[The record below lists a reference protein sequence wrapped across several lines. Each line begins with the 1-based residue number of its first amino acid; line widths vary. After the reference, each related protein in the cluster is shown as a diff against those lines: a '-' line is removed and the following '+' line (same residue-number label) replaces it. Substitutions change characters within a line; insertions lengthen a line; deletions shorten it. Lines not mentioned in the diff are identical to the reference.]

1 MAEPMMGLTAS
12 DITFAEATLA
22 QCEISW
28 RLRGEAWASPMSIED
43 YVERERHLAEQE
55 LTREGCRHWVL
66 YLTGYPRQVIASC
79 ESTRKR
85 VLISD
90 GHGGSIRESHGYTIA
105 NVYTNP
111 AWRRQGCA
119 AFLLR
124 RVNEQLDLDS
134 DCSVLYS
141 DSGRMYYGGLG
152 WVPFPSWQA
161 NLIIVPTPRSPTLVA
176 QDDQSPVTGSPPL
189 KAPGFVPRYSN
200 WTRPLRLEDLSDL
213 CELDQLQVSARFE
226 ALPADGKT
234 HIVFLPTYA
243 QIAWQLARSQ
253 YDANKMLGKSIAS
266 KGAITTSGSSWIYW
280 AHDWRAKRLRV
291 LRIVQGIKGNGS
303 AEQRVGDVR
312 VLLEAALAEANAW
325 GLPKVV
331 IWNPDGVVTLG
342 CKTLGN
348 YHPHNVKITFDERMD
363 GCVPSMRWKYPA
375 QAEGENTPSKSI
387 EWEDNFGYCLS

>member
-1 MAEPMMGLTAS
+1 MAEPMMGLTTS
-12 DITFAEATLA
+12 DITFAEATPE

-43 YVERERHLAEQE
+43 YVERERYLSQQE
-55 LTREGCRHWVL
+55 LTRDGCRHWVL
-66 YLTGYPRQVIASC
+66 YLKGYPRQVIASC

-90 GHGGSIRESHGYTIA
+90 GAGGPVRESYGYTIA

-124 RVNEQLDLDS
+124 KVNEQLDLDS

-161 NLIIVPTPRSPTLVA
+161 NLILVPTPRSPTIVPQNDSDL
-176 QDDQSPVTGSPPL
+176 VTGPPSPQ
-189 KAPGFVPRYSN
+189 APKFLPRQPDR
-200 WTRPLRLEDLSDL
+200 TRPIRLEDLPGL
-213 CELDQLQVSARFE
+213 CELDQLHVRARFE
-226 ALPADGKT
+226 ALTADSKT
-234 HIVFLPTYA
+234 HITFLPTSA

-253 YDANKMLGKSIAS
+253 YDADKMLGKSITS

-280 AHDWRAKRLRV
+280 AHDWRAKRLRI
-291 LRIVQGIKGNGS
+291 LRIVQGIKGNNS

-312 VLLEAALAEANAW
+312 VLLEAALAEASAW

-331 IWNPDGVVTLG
+331 VWNPDGMVTLS

-348 YHPHNVKITFDERMD
+348 YHPQSVKITFDERMD
-363 GCVPSMRWKYPA
+363 GCVPSMRWRYPVD
-375 QAEGENTPSKSI
+375 AEGKDAPSKGI